1 MATSIMQNIS
11 TQQLEISLTS
21 RYRRGRRPSRPCRV
35 QRARWWFS
43 QMRRV
48 VDQAADWTPASA
60 VRTEQFHLPLT
71 AGR

>member
-1 MATSIMQNIS
+1 MQTMNS
-11 TQQLEISLTS
+11 QQLEISLTS
-21 RYRRGRRPSRPCRV
+21 RSRRGRRAVRPCRV

-48 VDQAADWTPASA
+48 VDQAADWAPSSA
-60 VRTEQFHLPLT
+60 VSTEQIHLPLA